1 MVSSADIPTI
11 NLVSLVLAITFS
23 VFQIILFVYLI
34 IVIDPYL
41 LLRLKSGLRITPK
54 KKPTAKNIEQLIL
67 PTGKTR
73 NKRYYKNI

>member
-54 KKPTAKNIEQLIL
+54 KKPTKNIEQLIL